1 MVQRKRVVKTEEKAV
16 KPTAPVVRDD
26 KIWWIN
32 TGGIFITASGTVV
45 KSGDKFKS
53 RAEDIPK
60 ASRDVVKPLEP
71 ITESP
76 TLQVAVPNYALQQC
90 EDTDD
95 EPMFNIVDSRGKIIN
110 ESPLDEEAAN
120 ALLKRLQD

>member
-1 MVQRKRVVKTEEKAV
+1 MVQRKRVVKTEEKAA
-16 KPTAPVVRDD
+16 KPTAPVVQDAR
-26 KIWWIN
+26 IWWIN
-32 TGGIFITASGTVV
+32 TGGIFITATGNTI
-45 KSGDKFKS
+45 KSGEKFKA
-53 RAEDIPK
+53 RVEDIPK
-60 ASRDVVKPLEP
+60 ASRDIVKPLEP

-95 EPMFNIVDSRGKIIN
+95 DPMFNIVDSRGKIIN